1 MNKNFNYEK
10 SILNTLFAA
19 LQEEDN
25 LVFLSFSI
33 SKIEG
38 QNTSNQIIK
47 AINNYN
53 EISLDLTF

>member
-10 SILNTLFAA
+10 SILNTLSAA

-25 LVFLSFSI
+25 LVFLSSSI

-38 QNTSNQIIK
+38 PNPSNQILK
-47 AINNYN
+47 AINKYN
-53 EISLDLTF
+53 DIFLNLTF

>member
-10 SILNTLFAA
+10 SILNTLSAA

-25 LVFLSFSI
+25 LVFLSSII

-38 QNTSNQIIK
+38 PNPSNQILK
-47 AINNYN
+47 AINKYN
-53 EISLDLTF
+53 DIFLNLTF

>member
-10 SILNTLFAA
+10 SILNTLSAA

-25 LVFLSFSI
+25 LVFLSSSI

-38 QNTSNQIIK
+38 PNPSNQILK
-47 AINNYN
+47 AIN
-53 EISLDLTF
+53 STFSVEK

>member
-38 QNTSNQIIK
+38 PNPSNQIIK
-47 AINNYN
+47 AINKYN
-53 EISLDLTF
+53 ATSLNLTF